1 MATNKHFIS
10 NKFINSLK
18 SLIPYKELELNPDI
32 DELNPNYKAFNDT
45 GVRRTDVLLNH
56 SILYGKDRNDIV
68 AGQVNNYQNGPT
80 YANIQ
85 PDKHSRIRDYR
96 VMAAYSE
103 VANALD
109 EICDDLINVDMDGNI
124 FKLKIIDDLKVSD
137 AAKKIID
144 EEFKKFI
151 QIFNF
156 DDEGWSIGRR
166 LLTEGEVYYEHIISE
181 EHPELGILGVL
192 PLPSEL
198 IEPTYDNIQNYNIKG
213 YLLQKPKL
221 DPNDPTKVEKIE
233 YIPMDKNQITYMNS
247 GIWNQDKTY
256 RLPFIENARKAY
268 RQLTL
273 IEDSI
278 VIYRLARAPERMV
291 FKVDVGNM
299 STADAEAYVK
309 RLMHNYWQKKTF
321 DVDQNGLYTKFN
333 PQSMLDDFW
342 FPKRTGSE
350 GTTVEKMQGG
360 TNLDKLEDLRYFQQK
375 LYEALKVP
383 TNRLNKESNQ
393 QAAPQE
399 ILKEELKF
407 ANFIVRIQRGISN
420 SIKQTFITHLQLKG
434 IWDEHKIKEHYFK
447 ISMNVPTNFYELR
460 ESQRMELKMKNF
472 NDAIQSQ
479 QIAPSLAAKKF
490 LGWNDELIK
499 ANREWLRKD
508 KAFEWEIAQIMNAGP
523 EWRTAQQIAANGV
536 EDGTPGGGTPGGAG
550 SVGDLGGLAGGA
562 PADFGGEAAAPA
574 EPPSGPEMPTAM

>member
-45 GVRRTDVLLNH
+45 GIRRTDVLLNH
-56 SILYGKDRNDIV
+56 SILYGRDRNDVV

-247 GIWNQDKTY
+247 GIWNQDNTY

-342 FPKRTGSE
+342 FPKRTGSD

-490 LGWNDELIK
+490 LGWTDELIK

-536 EDGTPGGGTPGGAG
+536 EGGMPGGGMPGGAG
-550 SVGDLGGLAGGA
+550 PVGDLGGLAGGA